1 MFNSFDG
8 NQSAEGL
15 ALLQNFQS
23 MTTPGGPDASIVEF
37 SVIEEKDET
46 IYSLEAQIQLF
57 EQKRN
62 HMQEEIDSL
71 NSEKTRLEQGN
82 KKWISKLET
91 EIEKNS
97 QC

>member
-1 MFNSFDG
+1 
-8 NQSAEGL
+8 
-15 ALLQNFQS
+15 
-23 MTTPGGPDASIVEF
+23 MTTPGGPNESMEF

-57 EQKRN
+57 DQKRK

-71 NSEKTRLEQGN
+71 NSEKARLEQAN
-82 KKWISKLET
+82 KKWISKLEV

-97 QC
+97 QG